1 MRITDLLRTIDLF
14 AQLPAED
21 LDHLTHRMR
30 DQHVRQN
37 DVLCRQGEP
46 ADAMVIVTAGRIQLS
61 TAEADGRMRTV
72 RELGEGD
79 FFGEIALFASE
90 RHTATATAAIES
102 RVLILE
108 QEEFEALVASRP
120 PLMRN
125 MLAAISRRAAQTN
138 RQLVTDQPSAT
149 AAPANGH
156 MYPVFSP
163 RGGAGKT
170 TLAVNL
176 AISLAEL
183 IPGRVGLLDLDL
195 LFDDAALLLDLAPP
209 KSLATIPEGELER
222 LDARTLSDYLVEHG
236 SSSLRVLVA
245 ATRPEDGER
254 VTGAHVR
261 AALAAMKQQFLVT
274 IVDCGS
280 GFAEPT
286 LMALE
291 AADKVIMLCTPEL
304 STLRDVRDCQRI
316 FGQALRLDKSRL
328 MYAFNHPL
336 PSIGLTRQ
344 QFETALEQPMA
355 LEIPHA
361 GESTAKAAVSAGTV
375 VRATGRGPFAQ
386 AIDHLVRDLQPV
398 ESRPGDTRTSTGSS
412 TRRASASPNRLLRL
426 LRGSAH

>member
-14 AQLPAED
+14 AQLPAAD
-21 LDHLTHRMR
+21 LDQLTHRMR
-30 DQHVRQN
+30 EQHVRQD

-46 ADAMVIVTAGRIQLS
+46 ATAMIIVTAGRIQLS

-72 RELGEGD
+72 RQLAEGD
-79 FFGEIALFASE
+79 FFGEIALFARE
-90 RHTATATAAIES
+90 RHTATASALTDS
-102 RVLILE
+102 RVLVLE
-108 QEEFEALVASRP
+108 YDEFEALVASRP
-120 PLMRN
+120 QLMRN
-125 MLAAISRRAAQTN
+125 MLAAISRRAVQTN
-138 RQLVTDQPSAT
+138 RQLVTDQPSGA
-149 AAPANGH
+149 AAPANGRV
-156 MYPVFSP
+156 YPVFSP

-176 AISLAEL
+176 AVGLAEL

-195 LFDDAALLLDLAPP
+195 LFDDAALLLDVAPP
-209 KSLATIPEGELER
+209 TSLATIPESELEH
-222 LDARTLSDYLVEHG
+222 LDPRMLSNYLVEHE
-236 SSSLRVLVA
+236 SSLRVLVG

-280 GFAEPT
+280 SFAEPT

-291 AADKVIMLCTPEL
+291 AADKVVVLCTPEL

-316 FGQALRLDKSRL
+316 FGQALHLDKTRL
-328 MYAFNHPL
+328 MYAFNHPVY
-336 PSIGLTRQ
+336 STGLTRQ

-361 GESTAKAAVSAGTV
+361 GESVANAALAAGTF
-375 VRATGRGPFAQ
+375 VRATGRAPFAQ
-386 AIDHLVRDLQPV
+386 AINQMVHEFRPA
-398 ESRPGDTRTSTGSS
+398 ESRPGDARLSTGGG
-412 TRRASASPNRLLRL
+412 TRRAPSGANRLVRLLR
-426 LRGSAH
+426 RGTH